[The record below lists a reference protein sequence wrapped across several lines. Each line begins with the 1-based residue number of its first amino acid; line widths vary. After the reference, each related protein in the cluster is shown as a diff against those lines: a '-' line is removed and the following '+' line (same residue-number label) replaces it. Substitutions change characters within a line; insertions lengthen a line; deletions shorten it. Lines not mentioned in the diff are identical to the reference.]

1 MTVTFDRVKA
11 NAKAFL
17 GALATAVGV
26 ALYNGVSTP
35 DGGPIQLP
43 HTSEEWGA
51 FGAAVVLGFLL
62 PWLKRN
68 FPSVEKA
75 EADLAL
81 AQKRVSTGKQSQ

>member
-1 MTVTFDRVKA
+1 MTLDRLKA
-11 NAKAFL
+11 NAKAFVS
-17 GALATAVGV
+17 ALATAIGV

-35 DGGPIQLP
+35 DGPPVQLP

-51 FGAAVVLGFLL
+51 FAAAIALGFLL

-68 FPSVEKA
+68 FPPVDKA

-81 AQKRVSTGKQSQ
+81 ARDRVNAGKQSQ